1 MSARHKTNQTK
12 KNPRGAE
19 KSPHASQP
27 VQSPPGYKHQALHRV
42 ASLIQ
47 QSDYGEAVEV
57 LRAAG
62 YDNQVRNA
70 LGVCLM
76 RLGRSEEAVAVFRQ
90 FVLSADGVS
99 EKREICNAYK
109 RNFATAL
116 LLKGTPS
123 GALSVLR
130 DTREPEHP
138 MAVCISTAIR
148 NWADSLPWWPRINW
162 KINLLE
168 PANCHVPI
176 DFEPGELDF
185 EIDLRKPT
193 GPSNGTYGLAV

>member
-1 MSARHKTNQTK
+1 MSARNLSNVSK
-12 KNPRGAE
+12 KRHEGA
-19 KSPHASQP
+19 KKHPSQSQ
-27 VQSPPGYKHQALHRV
+27 QSPTKAGFKHQVFERV
-42 ASLIQ
+42 AGLIRE
-47 QSDYGEAVEV
+47 SDCDEAVEV
-57 LRAAG
+57 LRTAG
-62 YDNQVRNA
+62 FDIQIRNA

-76 RLGRSEEAVAVFRQ
+76 RAGRAEEAVAVFRQ

-116 LLKGTPS
+116 LIKGSPN

-138 MAVCISTAIR
+138 MAVCISAAIR
-148 NWADSLPWWPRINW
+148 NWGKSLPWWPRFNW
-162 KINLLE
+162 TVSMLE
-168 PANCHVPI
+168 PANCHVPL

-185 EIDLRKPT
+185 EIVAPI
-193 GPSNGTYGLAV
+193 PA